1 MNTEE
6 KAQAEPP
13 NIFPRVT
20 EVKKKKKNKSW
31 AIFGKVSKIRQGKDK
46 NR

>member
-20 EVKKKKKNKSW
+20 EVKKNNKIK
-31 AIFGKVSKIRQGKDK
+31 AGLFLVK
-46 NR
+46 